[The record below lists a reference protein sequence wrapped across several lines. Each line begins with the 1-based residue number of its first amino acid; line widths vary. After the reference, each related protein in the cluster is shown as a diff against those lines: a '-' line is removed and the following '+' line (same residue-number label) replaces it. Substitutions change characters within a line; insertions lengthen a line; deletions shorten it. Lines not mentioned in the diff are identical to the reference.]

1 MHQMAGG
8 QLPQARYAFVDG
20 MVDFE
25 VLTLQIGAA
34 LPAVVEPDEEDPDVV
49 GRAFADQEG
58 IARDSTGLVNE
69 GRGGRPVGIVKHGVV
84 QQRQGTFI
92 RALVAHDDASF
103 TNASLNNRGKHS
115 PYPRRCLL
123 GDRPT
128 PRHDDLLTQ
137 FYW

>member
-69 GRGGRPVGIVKHGVV
+69 GRGGRPVGISSSM
-84 QQRQGTFI
+84 
-92 RALVAHDDASF
+92 ASYN
-103 TNASLNNRGKHS
+103 NARVRSYV
-115 PYPRRCLL
+115 PWLL
-123 GDRPT
+123 MTMLPSQT
-128 PRHDDLLTQ
+128 PA
-137 FYW
+137 